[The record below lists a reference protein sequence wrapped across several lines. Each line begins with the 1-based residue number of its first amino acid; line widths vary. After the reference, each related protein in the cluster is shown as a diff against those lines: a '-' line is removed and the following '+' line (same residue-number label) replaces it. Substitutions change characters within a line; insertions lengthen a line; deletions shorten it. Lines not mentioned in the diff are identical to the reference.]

1 MQKNNN
7 LAEILAPYTEE
18 RLWVA
23 LNSERTQ
30 VVGKGKHLQ
39 EALEEARRNKVEYP
53 VVIKAIPDYSNFILA
68 YAW

>member
-1 MQKNNN
+1 MEKNNN
-7 LAEILAPYTEE
+7 LAEILAPYTKD

-39 EALEEARRNKVEYP
+39 EALEEARRNNVENP
-53 VVIKAIPDYSNFILA
+53 TVIQAIPDYANFIL
-68 YAW
+68 